1 MRPTDRIRASLGQTE
16 VAHFS
21 CLNEGLYRSG
31 NILHGYVRINTVLV
45 EEVDPIGTQALER
58 LVDDLYIEA
67 WAIGFGL
74 IEEGDASVIGGADY
88 LDGLI
93 LFCRGA

>member
-1 MRPTDRIRASLGQTE
+1 M
-16 VAHFS
+16 AHFS

-58 LVDDLYIEA
+58 LVGDLA
-67 WAIGFGL
+67 DALRAAVSIGNQSGPR
-74 IEEGDASVIGGADY
+74 IGIQKGPPLLA
-88 LDGLI
+88 
-93 LFCRGA
+93 F